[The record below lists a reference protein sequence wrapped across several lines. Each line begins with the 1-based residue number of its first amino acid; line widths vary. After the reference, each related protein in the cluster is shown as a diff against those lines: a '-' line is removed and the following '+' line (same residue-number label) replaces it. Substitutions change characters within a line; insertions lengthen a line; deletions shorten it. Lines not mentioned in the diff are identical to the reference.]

1 MLFQLAEIG
10 IPWVNEFPDAFKGQ
24 VVGFVLFVALMWKF
38 AKPAIGNMLNDRA
51 ARIAESQMQVEKA
64 LSEAK
69 SVYEDYAARLS
80 GIEEEQR
87 QRISAAVREAE
98 QVRGE
103 IIAEAQH
110 NAALMQRRVAEEIA
124 REQTRQRILLHRELV
139 QQTMYA
145 AEASITAFSG
155 DKVQRTLIQDFVSQV
170 SAQEKGA

>member
-1 MLFQLAEIG
+1 VLFQLAEIG
-10 IPWVNEFPDAFKGQ
+10 IPWANEFPNSFKGQ
-24 VVGFVLFVALMWKF
+24 VVGFILFVALMWKVG
-38 AKPAIGNMLNDRA
+38 KPAIANILNDRA
-51 ARIAESQMQVEKA
+51 TRIGESQEQVEKA

-69 SVYEDYAARLS
+69 SVYADYAARLS

-103 IIAEAQH
+103 IVAEAQH
-110 NAALMQRRVAEEIA
+110 NATLMQRRVAEEIA

-139 QQTMYA
+139 QQTMNA
-145 AEASITAFSG
+145 AEDSISAFSS

-170 SAQEKGA
+170 STQEKGA